1 MATETIPIQ
10 QIPDQ
15 EFEITLGGQEC
26 KIHIYQR
33 FRYCYMD
40 LESDDKVLFQGK
52 ICLNNVNLVEESYL
66 GFNGQLKFI
75 DTQGESDPYYT
86 GFNERWY
93 LIYVQ

>member
-1 MATETIPIQ
+1 MAVETIPVQ

-26 KIHIYQR
+26 KIRIFQR

-40 LESDDKVLFQGK
+40 LIVDDKTLFQGR
-52 ICLNNVNLVEESYL
+52 ICLNNVDLVKESYFN
-66 GFNGQLKFI
+66 FNGELKFI
-75 DTQGESDPYYT
+75 DTQGENDPYYT

-93 LIYVQ
+93 LVYVQ